1 MFRSLKNCQFKFVV
15 VASLLLFF
23 SNAATA
29 KHASQNYAVLYKDIL
44 AATVKAD
51 QQLVDDIETVAETLR
66 EFAQSQGHFPDTGD
80 DIAGMALELSA
91 VLPKNPYRATEAPKA
106 PANVDLL
113 DSYEQPEASRAQIVF
128 DPSLNES
135 IVDKL
140 SMHPYSTWTAKPG
153 TVVAVTNGY
162 DLCLVWGAG
171 MDEQPMRGD
180 GGRVRLAVL
189 RREEN

>member
-1 MFRSLKNCQFKFVV
+1 MFSCFNYYQFKFVV
-15 VASLLLFF
+15 VALALLIF
-23 SNAATA
+23 SSAAIA
-29 KHASQNYAVLYKDIL
+29 KHASQNYAALYKDIL

-91 VLPKNPYRATEAPKA
+91 VLPKNPYSGKEAPKVQA
-106 PANVDLL
+106 HLDLL
-113 DSYEQPEASRAQIVF
+113 DNYEQPEVSRAQIVF

-140 SMHPYSTWTAKPG
+140 SMHPCSTWTAKPG

-180 GGRVRLAVL
+180 GGRVRLKVL
-189 RREEN
+189 RRDSL

>member
-1 MFRSLKNCQFKFVV
+1 MFCLKNYQIKITVS
-15 VASLLLFF
+15 ASALLFF
-23 SNAATA
+23 SGAAIA

-44 AATVKAD
+44 AATVQAD
-51 QQLVDDIETVAETLR
+51 EQLVNDIETVAETLR

-80 DIAGMALELSA
+80 DIDGMALELSA
-91 VLPKNPYRATEAPKA
+91 VLPKNPYSGQEAPKVEA
-106 PANVDLL
+106 HTDFL
-113 DSYEQPEASRAQIVF
+113 DGYGRPEAKRARIIF

-171 MDEQPMRGD
+171 MDEQPMRGE

-189 RREEN
+189 RRDTD